1 MDALNL
7 DGASA
12 RCTGCGVAYPLST
25 SGAIMFSVDSTEQN
39 AYFDKLYK
47 AGRFHKI
54 DEGAESARQTYSNSA
69 GLAQRYLEWCGVD
82 LSAPVS
88 ELSIL
93 DIACGSG
100 WITAGLMS
108 HPNVSRCRFHAFDIS
123 PEGLEML
130 GSFQRSQSTTN
141 SLEMSVQDAG
151 SMVFEDST
159 FDFVIGSS
167 VLHHFDNVQDFL
179 GKCRRL
185 LTKGGVATFGE
196 PFAMGYGIGAA
207 ALMIAQKQLGTNYK
221 RIPDLYSDLVVRV
234 TGSLEAKSRLVDKH
248 LFFESTFLTMA
259 RRVSEVDY
267 IAFSSRQFYREWFIA
282 ELLAEGGIR
291 DPALAKTAKE
301 IYRILFDLFD
311 LYDADTYAHSVSAF
325 NQIVLRA

>member
-1 MDALNL
+1 MAAACDHVDSGYTPRRCKAQASKQATSLFRYKCTCGSVDALNL

-167 VLHHFDNVQDFL
+167 VLHHFDNVEGL
-179 GKCRRL
+179 SWEMAGYSRR
-185 LTKGGVATFGE
+185 
-196 PFAMGYGIGAA
+196 
-207 ALMIAQKQLGTNYK
+207 
-221 RIPDLYSDLVVRV
+221 VVLPPSENHSRWV
-234 TGSLEAKSRLVDKH
+234 TGSAPRL
-248 LFFESTFLTMA
+248 
-259 RRVSEVDY
+259 
-267 IAFSSRQFYREWFIA
+267 
-282 ELLAEGGIR
+282 
-291 DPALAKTAKE
+291 
-301 IYRILFDLFD
+301 
-311 LYDADTYAHSVSAF
+311 
-325 NQIVLRA
+325 